1 MFFLFFYVMILYG
14 QSVIGQNKQ
23 LTVSKPSKD
32 FPLPLQLVC
41 EVKHTPAHQ
50 RPPHQRL
57 SQQFPEGLH
66 SLTATC

>member
-1 MFFLFFYVMILYG
+1 MGALCVARYVAMATPCLFFFNV

-41 EVKHTPAHQ
+41 EVKHTPAH
-50 RPPHQRL
+50 
-57 SQQFPEGLH
+57 
-66 SLTATC
+66 